1 MNHRTVRLGPTLI
14 IILFTVALLPALLAS
29 VVLLTR
35 QHQIIAQSEQS
46 QLERALTS
54 MTREARFRSEMIG
67 TQINQLSQDRVL
79 HQALDNFLFSS
90 HARLALAAFIKSNS
104 LLTSAYLIDDKGLVV
119 EYINGQASHLESS
132 NLMPQLMAWSKT
144 REAKQG
150 KHLLLP
156 VDDPVLVG
164 DMEQNRSGG
173 LALVAPIYRNHQRA
187 GVMQTPSGFVM
198 AILPWRQM
206 AQLLEPYL
214 KGSEYLVISQGKNRL
229 YEGAHQSANA
239 TNDTEPDKERVPSK
253 MAQPLVIGWPQ
264 LEQEITPTIT
274 LYSYSDDRVSELNK
288 SQQLLT
294 GSIVGMLLLVA
305 IGCVWLT
312 RWLTRPLRSLAALV
326 RSYGKGNYQ
335 QQQAPLR
342 FVEYDEVRQ
351 LLQEMAS
358 TISAQVR
365 ALYQQ
370 NEQLQRA
377 NSEKEAFNQRL
388 LGFNDEL
395 EQEVASQTTALR
407 SALSREERSRHILQ
421 SWLQFGLHQ
430 QLDIDIAELA
440 SSALLQLSQLYPGHR
455 WGLVIRRDG
464 EPHYSLTQGVDAP
477 LRDALQ
483 EKLAQLIDE
492 EIRHSEC
499 QWDNTLWKI
508 MTLPGSQSGV
518 LFGYL
523 MVSAEGLESEDR
535 AILRLF
541 AKQLAVGIEGRLFT
555 DELARVARTD
565 NLTGL
570 PNRQA
575 FEEAFHHYQAVLARH
590 PERHLSLF
598 MLDLNGLKRTNDQ
611 YGHEAGDAL
620 LIQMARQLRT
630 LCRQDEKIF
639 RIGGDEFVLLAEADH
654 LASQRLAARLEASQ
668 HHATVQHGEHSFPLR
683 FAIGWSSSDQTPLA
697 ELSRVAD
704 DAMYADKAR
713 FYQEQQ

>member
-1 MNHRTVRLGPTLI
+1 MNRRTFRLGPALI

-29 VVLLTR
+29 TVLLIR

-54 MTREARFRSEMIG
+54 MTREARFRSELTG

-90 HARLALAAFIKSNS
+90 HARLALATFIKSNS
-104 LLTSAYLIDDKGLVV
+104 LLTSAYLINDQGQVV
-119 EYINGQASHLESS
+119 EYIHGQASHLEAS

-164 DMEQNRSGG
+164 NMEQEHSGG

-206 AQLLEPYL
+206 AHLLEPYL
-214 KGSEYLVISQGKNRL
+214 KGSEYLVISQGASRL
-229 YEGAHQSANA
+229 YQGIHHG
-239 TNDTEPDKERVPSK
+239 DKAVDDRAPSQ
-253 MAQPLVIGWPQ
+253 MAQPLVISWPQ
-264 LEQEITPTIT
+264 LEKDLTPTIT
-274 LYSYSDDRVSELNK
+274 LYSYNADRVSELNK

-294 GSIVGMLLLVA
+294 GSIAVMLLLVV
-305 IGCVWLT
+305 ISCVWLT
-312 RWLTRPLRSLAALV
+312 RWLTRPLRSLAELV

-335 QQQAPLR
+335 QRQAPLR

-351 LLQEMAS
+351 LLQEMAY

-370 NEQLQRA
+370 NQQLQLA
-377 NSEKEAFNQRL
+377 NSEKETFNQRL
-388 LGFNDEL
+388 VGFNDEL
-395 EQEVASQTTALR
+395 EQEVAAQTTALR
-407 SALSREERSRHILQ
+407 LALSREARSRHILQ

-430 QLDIDIAELA
+430 QLDLDIAELA
-440 SSALLQLSQLYPGHR
+440 SSALLQISELYPGHS
-455 WGLVIRRDG
+455 WGLVIRQDG
-464 EPHYSLTQGVDAP
+464 QECYALTQGVDIAM
-477 LRDALQ
+477 RGIFQ
-483 EKLAQLIDE
+483 EKLAQLMDE
-492 EIRHSEC
+492 DAKYSEC
-499 QWDNTLWKI
+499 LWQQERWKI

-518 LFGYL
+518 RFGYL
-523 MVSAEGLESEDR
+523 MVSAQGLETEDR

-541 AKQLAVGIEGRLFT
+541 VKQLAVGIEGRLFT

-575 FEEAFHHYQAVLARH
+575 FEETFQHYQAVLARH
-590 PERHLSLF
+590 PERHLALF

-620 LIQMARQLRT
+620 LNHMAQQLRT
-630 LCRQDEKIF
+630 LCRQDEQIF

-654 LASQRLAARLEASQ
+654 LACQQLAARLEASQ
-668 HHATVQHGEHSFPLR
+668 QSTTVQHGEHSFPLR
-683 FAIGWSSSDQTPLA
+683 FAIGWSSSDKTPLA

-704 DAMYADKAR
+704 EAMYADKAR
-713 FYQEQQ
+713 FYHGQP

>member
-1 MNHRTVRLGPTLI
+1 MDD
-14 IILFTVALLPALLAS
+14 
-29 VVLLTR
+29 
-35 QHQIIAQSEQS
+35 
-46 QLERALTS
+46 
-54 MTREARFRSEMIG
+54 RE
-67 TQINQLSQDRVL
+67 
-79 HQALDNFLFSS
+79 
-90 HARLALAAFIKSNS
+90 
-104 LLTSAYLIDDKGLVV
+104 
-119 EYINGQASHLESS
+119 
-132 NLMPQLMAWSKT
+132 
-144 REAKQG
+144 
-150 KHLLLP
+150 
-156 VDDPVLVG
+156 
-164 DMEQNRSGG
+164 
-173 LALVAPIYRNHQRA
+173 
-187 GVMQTPSGFVM
+187 
-198 AILPWRQM
+198 
-206 AQLLEPYL
+206 
-214 KGSEYLVISQGKNRL
+214 
-229 YEGAHQSANA
+229 
-239 TNDTEPDKERVPSK
+239 PSK
-253 MAQPLVIGWPQ
+253 IAQPLVIDWPQ

-326 RSYGKGNYQ
+326 RSYGQGNYQ

-351 LLQEMAS
+351 LLQEMAY

-483 EKLAQLIDE
+483 EKLIQLIDE

-590 PERHLSLF
+590 PERHLALF

-654 LASQRLAARLEASQ
+654 LASQRLAARLETSQ

>member
-1 MNHRTVRLGPTLI
+1 MNRRTFRLGPALI

-29 VVLLTR
+29 TVLLIR

-54 MTREARFRSEMIG
+54 MTREARFRSELTG

-90 HARLALAAFIKSNS
+90 HARLALATFIKSNS
-104 LLTSAYLIDDKGLVV
+104 LLTSAYLINDQGRVV
-119 EYINGQASHLESS
+119 EYIHGQASHLEAS

-164 DMEQNRSGG
+164 NMEQDHSGG

-206 AQLLEPYL
+206 AHLLEPYL
-214 KGSEYLVISQGKNRL
+214 KGSEYLVISQGASRL
-229 YEGAHQSANA
+229 YQGIHHG
-239 TNDTEPDKERVPSK
+239 DKAVDDRAPSQ
-253 MAQPLVIGWPQ
+253 MAQPLVISWPQ
-264 LEQEITPTIT
+264 LEKDLTPTIT
-274 LYSYSDDRVSELNK
+274 LYSYNADRVSELNK

-294 GSIVGMLLLVA
+294 GSIAVMLLLVV
-305 IGCVWLT
+305 ISCVWLT

-326 RSYGKGNYQ
+326 RSYGQGNYQ
-335 QQQAPLR
+335 QRQAPLR

-351 LLQEMAS
+351 LLQEMAY

-370 NEQLQRA
+370 NQQLQLA
-377 NSEKEAFNQRL
+377 NSEKETFNQRL
-388 LGFNDEL
+388 VGFNDEL
-395 EQEVASQTTALR
+395 EQEVAAQTTALR
-407 SALSREERSRHILQ
+407 LALSREARSRHILQ

-430 QLDIDIAELA
+430 QLDLDIAELA
-440 SSALLQLSQLYPGHR
+440 SSALLQISELYPGHS
-455 WGLVIRRDG
+455 WGLVIRQDG
-464 EPHYSLTQGVDAP
+464 QENYSLTQGVDIAM
-477 LRDALQ
+477 RGIFQ
-483 EKLAQLIDE
+483 EKLAQLMDE
-492 EIRHSEC
+492 DAKHSEC
-499 QWDNTLWKI
+499 LWQQERWKI

-518 LFGYL
+518 RFGYL
-523 MVSAEGLESEDR
+523 MVSAQGLETEDR

-541 AKQLAVGIEGRLFT
+541 VKQLAVGIEGRLFT

-575 FEEAFHHYQAVLARH
+575 FEETFQHYQAVLARH
-590 PERHLSLF
+590 PERHLALF

-611 YGHEAGDAL
+611 YGHAAGDAL
-620 LIQMARQLRT
+620 LNHMAQQLRT
-630 LCRQDEKIF
+630 LCRQDEQIF

-654 LASQRLAARLEASQ
+654 LACQQLAARLEASQ
-668 HHATVQHGEHSFPLR
+668 QSTTVQHGEHSFPLR
-683 FAIGWSSSDQTPLA
+683 FAIGWSSCDQTPLS

-704 DAMYADKAR
+704 EAMYADKAR
-713 FYQEQQ
+713 FYHGQP